1 MVNLL
6 LLLLCLV
13 LYVSDDPLYL
23 IVVSEYLLVP
33 LEALEQVPVLAH
45 DGMIV
50 QEGQRGDQLGTLGFP
65 GGRLRRGGWMG
76 GVGASEVRDVR
87 QRGTLLGRE

>member
-1 MVNLL
+1 MRRGMFTV

-13 LYVSDDPLYL
+13 LNVSDDPVDMV
-23 IVVSEYLLVP
+23 VVSEYLLVP

-65 GGRLRRGGWMG
+65 G
-76 GVGASEVRDVR
+76 
-87 QRGTLLGRE
+87 